1 MSDHFLAINSE
12 VVNQLLPLSDSIIG
26 ALVTLAT
33 AAITYGVGR
42 AKSRAEVDKVLA
54 EKKSIEAASG
64 VSTAEAA
71 QVISEAAAATVQPL
85 LDRIR
90 EQREEIKFLT
100 ERNVDFRNQL
110 DIARNESARV
120 SAENELYRRKFI
132 LQGEQIP
139 DFPKRE
145 M

>member
-1 MSDHFLAINSE
+1 MSNHFFGMDPDF
-12 VVNQLLPLSDSIIG
+12 VNQLLPLGDSIIG
-26 ALVTLAT
+26 AAVTLLT

-42 AKSRAEVDKVLA
+42 SRNRAELDNLKA

-90 EQREEIKFLT
+90 EQREELRYFND
-100 ERNVDFRNQL
+100 RNSRQL
-110 DIARNESARV
+110 DEIEVLRTRLASV
-120 SAENELYRRKFI
+120 QSDNELLKRNYI
-132 LQGEQIP
+132 LRGEPIP
-139 DFPKRE
+139 TLPPEVK
-145 M
+145 

>member
-1 MSDHFLAINSE
+1 MSNHFFGMDPDF
-12 VVNQLLPLSDSIIG
+12 VNQLLPLGDSIIG
-26 ALVTLAT
+26 AAVTLLT

-42 AKSRAEVDKVLA
+42 SRNRAELDNLKA

-90 EQREEIKFLT
+90 EQREELRYFND
-100 ERNVDFRNQL
+100 RNSRQL
-110 DIARNESARV
+110 DEIEVLRTR
-120 SAENELYRRKFI
+120 
-132 LQGEQIP
+132 
-139 DFPKRE
+139 
-145 M
+145 

>member
-1 MSDHFLAINSE
+1 MSNHFFGMDPDF
-12 VVNQLLPLSDSIIG
+12 VNQLLPLGDSIIG
-26 ALVTLAT
+26 AAVTLLT

-42 AKSRAEVDKVLA
+42 SRNRAELDNLKA

-90 EQREEIKFLT
+90 EQREELKYFND
-100 ERNVDFRNQL
+100 RNSRQL
-110 DIARNESARV
+110 DEIELLRTRLASV
-120 SAENELYRRKFI
+120 QSDNELLKRNYI
-132 LQGEQIP
+132 LRGEPIP
-139 DFPKRE
+139 TLPPEVK
-145 M
+145 

>member
-1 MSDHFLAINSE
+1 MSNHFFGMDPDF
-12 VVNQLLPLSDSIIG
+12 VNQLLPLGDSIIG
-26 ALVTLAT
+26 AAVTLLT

-42 AKSRAEVDKVLA
+42 SRNRAELDNLKA

-90 EQREEIKFLT
+90 EQREEIKYYSERRVADLNNIEILRT
-100 ERNVDFRNQL
+100 EC
-110 DIARNESARV
+110 ARTR
-120 SAENELYRRKFI
+120 AENELLKRTLI
-132 LQGEQIP
+132 LNGDPIP
-139 DFPKRE
+139 TLPPEVK
-145 M
+145 